1 MSILTAH
8 IAVKVVPGASR
19 SEIVGWQE
27 DTLRVRIAAPP
38 ERGKANAALI
48 ELLAQTLGVSKRSVS
63 VISGHTQ
70 SRKRVEI
77 IGVSAEDVRSQLAG
91 ADC

>member
-27 DTLRVRIAAPP
+27 DMLRVRIAAPP